1 MDPYLIP
8 FALRDA
14 VLCLVF
20 LLGAGAG
27 IFAVTRKR
35 SRVGAFTIAGFLLL
49 GIDPVVEFLIFNIL
63 PMFGANPDYTI
74 LNWSYACISGFA
86 DVSGALALMA
96 ALYFAIQPA
105 PKNADG
111 AGEEIVYS
119 AKE

>member
-1 MDPYLIP
+1 MDPYMIP

-20 LLGAGAG
+20 LVGVGAGVL
-27 IFAVTRKR
+27 AVTRKQ
-35 SRVGAFTIAGFLLL
+35 SRVGTFAITGFLLL
-49 GIDPVVEFLIFNIL
+49 GLDPVSEFVIFNIL
-63 PMFGANPDYTI
+63 PTFGGNTDYTI

-86 DVSGALALMA
+86 DVIGALALMA

-105 PKNADG
+105 PKDADA
-111 AGEEIVYS
+111 AGEEVVYS